1 MVGWAQQE
9 VVVAVINKGKRTLAA
24 LSCAAMSL
32 PGMEAKA
39 AVPVADPESNVQY
52 GYYRE
57 QGDRMQAQV
66 YHSDFIL
73 PFADRVELT
82 FSTDFDTY
90 VGATPLYSAPKE
102 IPDAVSAASFN
113 FDAAWHMSSFL
124 TRPDDLSSD
133 NPLATDTSRTEV
145 KELQNK
151 VATEISLREGPNYY
165 EGFDSAGM
173 FAAFIAGGPAGAL
186 AFYDA
191 FIATNPSAK
200 SQFLKEEKVV
210 AIERFLNFSVDPLGE
225 TQQKMAQQPRESRTM
240 PILGTNLYLG
250 PVTLGFSGGFS
261 NEPDFNS
268 AFGSSHL
275 SWEFNNKLS
284 AISLGYSLTSNDITR
299 LGGGHSAGHHS
310 GFNEE
315 LDESSTFN
323 SFTGGFS
330 QVLSKNTLLQL
341 NAGFTAQR
349 GYLSNPYK
357 FVYIRGEVTAEEY
370 YDLVENTAVDDGDWA
385 KYTDLEVVGIDIFR
399 EVRPEDR
406 DQWFFATQLNQHIPA
421 LDASVHFNYRY
432 YTDSWKIRSHTF
444 ELDWYQ
450 SLPFGMTVTPH
461 VRYYSQSSAEFFG
474 PYFLAPREDGHYSSD
489 YRLSSY
495 GKVSSGLSVSKQ
507 FAKGVRLDAG
517 FEYYIHKGS
526 LKMGGDGVGDYADI
540 TSYLLN
546 ASLNVNL
553 SSLSSSMGDHKG
565 HDMHAHHGAHP
576 PAGVMAGHML
586 GKAGDLMVGYQ
597 YMYVDK
603 AGDTVRG
610 AHNASDESIVN
621 NACAGKT
628 CSSKAREMIMHMH
641 MFNFMYAPT
650 DWLNLM
656 LMPKII
662 SMEMDMEILPGA
674 DLDEAHEGAHLSE
687 GLGDTLMM
695 GLFKL
700 YDNHR
705 HHLHLGVG
713 VSAPTGNIDATLSG
727 LEGTDLQGY
736 GMQLGSGTWDLKPSL
751 TYTGQANSWS
761 WGAQANATKRLQHRN
776 KDGYALGDEIQGS
789 VWGGYSFF
797 PWLSA
802 SVRGV
807 YTAQGSIRGE
817 YDGESLLSAP
827 TDFPENYGGEFWDV
841 GIGMSVS
848 PSSGNLAGNSFSVE
862 WLQPVKHDY
871 NGYQLEQDGSL
882 SVRWGYAF

>member
-1 MVGWAQQE
+1 MCLIVKNPPKEEWVQQE
-9 VVVAVINKGKRTLAA
+9 VVVAVIKKGKKTLAA
-24 LSCAAMSL
+24 LSCAAMGL
-32 PGMEAKA
+32 PGIQAKA
-39 AVPVADPESNVQY
+39 AVPVAEPESNVQY

-57 QGDRMQAQV
+57 QGDRMQAEV
-66 YHSDFIL
+66 YHADFIL
-73 PFADRVELT
+73 PFADRVEFT
-82 FSTDFDTY
+82 FSADFDTY
-90 VGATPLYSAPKE
+90 VGATPLYSAPDSV
-102 IPDAVSAASFN
+102 PDIVSAASAEFE
-113 FDAAWHMSSFL
+113 AAWHMASPLLF
-124 TRPDDLSSD
+124 SD
-133 NPLATDTSRTEV
+133 ESTSIENTIT
-145 KELQNK
+145 Q
-151 VATEISLREGPNYY
+151 EIVLREGFNYFVDPFNGDFNVKPEFKK
-165 EGFDSAGM
+165 EGKVRTIEE
-173 FAAFIAGGPAGAL
+173 FIG
-186 AFYDA
+186 
-191 FIATNPSAK
+191 
-200 SQFLKEEKVV
+200 
-210 AIERFLNFSVDPLGE
+210 FSVDE
-225 TQQKMAQQPRESRTM
+225 TATTKQVKAEQPRESRNM
-240 PILGTNLYLG
+240 PILGANLYLG
-250 PVTLGFSGGFS
+250 PVTLGLSGGFS

-268 AFGSSHL
+268 AFGSSNL

-284 AISLGYSLTSNDITR
+284 AISLGYSLTSNEITR
-299 LGGGHSAGHHS
+299 SGGHGSGHHS
-310 GFNEE
+310 GFGEV
-315 LDESSTFN
+315 LDETSTFN

-341 NAGFTAQR
+341 NAGYTAQR

-357 FVYIRGEVTAEEY
+357 FVYVRGEVTADEY
-370 YDLVENTAVDDGDWA
+370 YNLLEETQLDDGDWA
-385 KYTDLEVVGIDIFR
+385 KYTDLEVVGIDVFR

-565 HDMHAHHGAHP
+565 HDMQAHHGAHP

-586 GKAGDLMVGYQ
+586 GKAGDMMVGYQ

-610 AHNASDESIVN
+610 AYNASDESIVN
-621 NACAGKT
+621 NACAGKV
-628 CSSKAREMIMHMH
+628 CNSKAREMIMHMH

-674 DLDEAHEGAHLSE
+674 DPDEAHEGAHLSE

-700 YDNHR
+700 YDNHT

-727 LEGTDLQGY
+727 LEDTDLQGY

-789 VWGGYSFF
+789 VWGGYSFLS
-797 PWLSA
+797 WLSG
-802 SVRGV
+802 SVRGI

-817 YDGESLLSAP
+817 YDGGSLLSAP